1 MRKRIRLLD
10 NITFNKVN
18 IKIETSCFV
27 QKSSNDNTY
36 EIEVYGV
43 NHHDIKSAT
52 FRGKTYDVKFIKGIT
67 QFGLKGNAYVYELTL
82 KIEKSD

>member
-1 MRKRIRLLD
+1 MRKGIRLLE
-10 NITFNKVN
+10 NITFNKVH

-27 QKSSNDNTY
+27 QKLKAKDKY

-43 NHHDIKSAT
+43 NQHNIENAI
-52 FRGKTYDVKFIKGIT
+52 FMGKKYNVKFIKEVT
-67 QFGLKGNAYVYELTL
+67 QFGLNGNAYVYELTL